1 MSDANENN
9 ERVEASQLAA
19 ASAAERVAAEIR
31 NHIFTEKIAQGAPLR
46 EVSLAEELGVSRRT
60 IREAL
65 FKLAAQGLVVHERNR
80 GATVRVLGD
89 DDVLDLYKV
98 RRTLELQ
105 GARNAPFASAE
116 SRDRLDAAYQRLQDA
131 AFGDDSVQMVR
142 SDLAFHGAVVGLA
155 DSSRL
160 NSFYELISPEMEM
173 ALSVIRDGEQS
184 DGWSAE
190 QIIGDHRTIHAALM
204 ARDAFEAQRV
214 ILAHIE
220 FNERFLLTLLK
231 GGSQ

>member
-1 MSDANENN
+1 MSEANETSDAG
-9 ERVEASQLAA
+9 EASQG
-19 ASAAERVAAEIR
+19 SAAERIAAEIR
-31 NHIFTEKIAQGAPLR
+31 SHIFSEKIAQGAPLR
-46 EVSLAEELGVSRRT
+46 EVTLAEELGVSRRT

-65 FKLAAQGLVVHERNR
+65 FKLATQGLVVHERNR

-89 DDVLDLYKV
+89 KDVLDLYTV

-116 SRDRLDAAYQRLQDA
+116 SRERLDGAYLKLKQA
-131 AFGDDSVQMVR
+131 AFGDDSAQMVR
-142 SDLAFHGAVVGLA
+142 SDLAFHGAVIGLA
-155 DSSRL
+155 DSPRL
-160 NSFYELISPEMEM
+160 NSFFELISPEMEM

-184 DGWSAE
+184 DGLSAE

-204 ARDAFEAQRV
+204 AHDVFEAQRA

-231 GGSQ
+231 DKS